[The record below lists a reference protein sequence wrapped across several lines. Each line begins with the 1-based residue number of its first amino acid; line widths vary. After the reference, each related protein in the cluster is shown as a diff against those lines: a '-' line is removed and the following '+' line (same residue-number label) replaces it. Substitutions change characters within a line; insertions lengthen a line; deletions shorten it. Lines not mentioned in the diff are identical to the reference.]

1 MAERPDS
8 RRRAEPAGAPSGAAP
23 ARRRA
28 RGTVESSR
36 TRGAAAV
43 RGASRK
49 AQTRHAA
56 PGSQG
61 AAVRRIGVL
70 TGGGDCPGLNAVLR
84 ALVKTAVGCYGWEVV
99 GIEDGFEGLLDPD
112 RAQALTEDAVRGILP
127 RGGTILGT
135 TNRCNPFDFVWKEN
149 GAVRRADRSGEAL
162 DRLAALGL
170 DALVVIGGDGT
181 LAIAEQFYRLG
192 VPVVGVPKTID
203 NDLSATDVTFGYQT
217 ALETATEAIDRLHTT
232 AESHHRVLVVEVMG
246 RHAGWIALES
256 GLAGGGD
263 VILIPEVPFSADG
276 VVEPILARQQRGR
289 GFSIVVV
296 AEGAAPV
303 GGTQFVQT
311 SPDVANPVRLGG
323 IGAWLVPE
331 IEARV
336 DVEARGVVLGHLQRG
351 GSPNAFD
358 RILGTRFGAAVVRL
372 IAAGGFGQMVALQG
386 AEIVPVTLA
395 DAIGVAKRVPPDG
408 ELVQTARG
416 MGISFGD

>member
-1 MAERPDS
+1 
-8 RRRAEPAGAPSGAAP
+8 
-23 ARRRA
+23 
-28 RGTVESSR
+28 
-36 TRGAAAV
+36 
-43 RGASRK
+43 
-49 AQTRHAA
+49 
-56 PGSQG
+56 
-61 AAVRRIGVL
+61 
-70 TGGGDCPGLNAVLR
+70 
-84 ALVKTAVGCYGWEVV
+84 
-99 GIEDGFEGLLDPD
+99 
-112 RAQALTEDAVRGILP
+112 
-127 RGGTILGT
+127 
-135 TNRCNPFDFVWKEN
+135 
-149 GAVRRADRSGEAL
+149 
-162 DRLAALGL
+162 
-170 DALVVIGGDGT
+170 
-181 LAIAEQFYRLG
+181 
-192 VPVVGVPKTID
+192 
-203 NDLSATDVTFGYQT
+203 
-217 ALETATEAIDRLHTT
+217 
-232 AESHHRVLVVEVMG
+232 
-246 RHAGWIALES
+246 
-256 GLAGGGD
+256 
-263 VILIPEVPFSADG
+263 
-276 VVEPILARQQRGR
+276 VEPILARQQRGR